1 MDVILVS
8 ACDATAANTSPAA
21 KHRKRASLPGAK
33 DADIAEEDIATANI
47 GACAAA
53 TTRPSRAWVPDATQY
68 ESEDTGEEPTYTL
81 PRELQ
86 TGKEEESFDSDS
98 DDDNTHIG
106 QWRDADTG
114 ALALAINYHRS
125 HIKGSFV
132 GSGGGVERRKEAWKK
147 VAGE

>member
-1 MDVILVS
+1 MS
-8 ACDATAANTSPAA
+8 AGDTTAANTSPAA
-21 KHRKRASLPGAK
+21 KHRKHASLPGAK
-33 DADIAEEDIATANI
+33 DAVIAEEDIPTAQI
-47 GACAAA
+47 GACATA
-53 TTRPSRAWVPDATQY
+53 TTRPSRAWVPDASQY
-68 ESEDTGEEPTYTL
+68 ESEETGDEHTYTL
-81 PRELQ
+81 PLELQ